1 MNLVASIAP
10 DRSLTGP
17 FHVYENNDL
26 NFLGEDGTCLG
37 EVTIPASWWPS
48 LTASRLAKQ
57 PQVVVRALYWVVA
70 ECRQAGGPL
79 AELVTAPALVGELP
93 LTLSQMGYRQLAGRR
108 NNSPRPH
115 RANRIVYNSKRV
127 N

>member
-57 PQVVVRALYWVVA
+57 PKVVVRALYCVVA